1 MQVICRYSYNHHFL
15 KNIIYIYKNA
25 VYRHFPF
32 DKIFPVFWLPGFAY
46 YTLLSNKLWLMHNGM
61 LTLLEPQFELPVSLI
76 LLLHGRWGY
85 RPSKV

>member
-32 DKIFPVFWLPGFAY
+32 DKIFPVFWLPGLGDRYFRISLF
-46 YTLLSNKLWLMHNGM
+46 TLQS
-61 LTLLEPQFELPVSLI
+61 I
-76 LLLHGRWGY
+76 LFMIMAKRFTY
-85 RPSKV
+85 NA

>member
-32 DKIFPVFWLPGFAY
+32 DKIFPVFWLPGLCDRY
-46 YTLLSNKLWLMHNGM
+46 IRIC
-61 LTLLEPQFELPVSLI
+61 V
-76 LLLHGRWGY
+76 LHA
-85 RPSKV
+85 SVEQIMANV